1 MFAKIALKGTP
12 YAVDRPY
19 SYVIPE
25 WMLSQAIP
33 GMRVFVPFGRAN
45 RVTEGIILAVT
56 DQEEP
61 DITCKEVIRIADN
74 ELLLTPELLKLALFM
89 RERYFCTVYDA
100 IKTILPA
107 GYWFDKSGRQRNHD
121 QFREIACLA
130 IPLDEALQIMEAKKK
145 RAPKQAEVLDLL
157 CAFGELSSRD
167 LLQFTN
173 AARSTLNQLAK
184 AGIIQTYHEEVLR
197 KPELNEISRKPLPIL
212 TDEQEKASAYLSSF
226 LTNEKAEVSL
236 LSGVTGSGKTSV
248 YAHLIGHALKKGK
261 SVILLVP
268 EIALT
273 PQTLTQFTAWFGE
286 EVAVLHSGLSS
297 GERYDEWKRIRRG
310 EAHVV
315 IGTRS
320 AVFAPVEKLGA
331 IIIDEEQEDSYSSE
345 SNPRYQARDIAYYRC
360 VQNKSELIL
369 GSATPDIRSRYNAKI
384 GKYHFC
390 RLSHRFNTRPL
401 PVVHIID
408 MKEELASGNRTNLSL
423 PLIQAI
429 QERIDHGEQSI
440 LFLNRRGTNK
450 LVSCSRCGFVYKC
463 PHCSVSL
470 TWHASRHRMMC
481 HYCGYSRNIDAK
493 CPECGGILNFYGAGT
508 QMLEEE
514 LQSTFQGVS
523 VLRVDAD
530 TVKPSSSHRV
540 LFQRFIDDNIPIM
553 IGTQMI
559 AKGLNFDNVTLV
571 GVISADQ
578 SLYANDFRAGE
589 KTFSLLTQVIGR
601 AGRSEKPGEAYI
613 QTFTPEN
620 EILKLAASQ
629 DYETFFTRELEM
641 RRLQNA
647 PPFYEWVAFNANG
660 SNEAEVMDALRY
672 CRVILEQLLREEI
685 DIQIMGPLPLPV
697 SKINDRFRYRLQI
710 CCKMSRKIRQILSS
724 VLIMCSKNSKLR
736 NIVFYIETEPGQ

>member
-25 WMLSQAIP
+25 WMLNQAIP

-61 DITCKEVIRIADN
+61 DITCKEVIRIADH

-130 IPLDEALQIMEAKKK
+130 IPLDEALQIMETKKK

-167 LLQFTN
+167 LMQFTN
-173 AARSTLNQLAK
+173 TARSTLNQLTK
-184 AGIIQTYHEEVLR
+184 DGIIQTYHEEVLR

-345 SNPRYQARDIAYYRC
+345 SNPRYHARDIAYYRC

-601 AGRSEKPGEAYI
+601 AGRSEKSGEAYI

-647 PPFYEWVAFNANG
+647 PPFYDWVAFNANG

-710 CCKMSRKIRQILSS
+710 CCKMSRKIRQILSF

-736 NIVFYIETEPGQ
+736 NIVFYIENEPGQ

>member
-25 WMLSQAIP
+25 WMLNQAIP

-613 QTFTPEN
+613 QTFPPEN

-724 VLIMCSKNSKLR
+724 VLIMCSKNSKMR
-736 NIVFYIETEPGQ
+736 NIVFYIENEPGQ